1 MSKNMKKHC
10 HLIFDT
16 TVDAIC
22 KQPPKPECVHQA
34 IKRGS
39 FHPQHLDILYII
51 VAIDVIQ
58 IAHLL
63 SATFEH
69 RTIGDSR
76 PEIATNHSL

>member
-39 FHPQHLDILYII
+39 FHPQHLNRLYI
-51 VAIDVIQ
+51 VVVIDVVQ
-58 IAHLL
+58 IVHP
-63 SATFEH
+63 SSVTFKH

-76 PEIATNHSL
+76 RAVAMNRSL